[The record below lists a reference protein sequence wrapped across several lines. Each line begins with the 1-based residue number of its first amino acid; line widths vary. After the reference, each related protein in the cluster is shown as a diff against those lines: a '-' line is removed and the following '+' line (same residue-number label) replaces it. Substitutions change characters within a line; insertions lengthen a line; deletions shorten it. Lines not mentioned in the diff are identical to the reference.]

1 MVIDNFVITSSKGGS
16 VGQQV
21 FGSSNYTVKS
31 SKVTLTGEKLFTLI
45 FNFHR
50 YY

>member
-21 FGSSNYTVKS
+21 FGSRNYTNLYIKS
-31 SKVTLTGEKLFTLI
+31 RIKLI
-45 FNFHR
+45 
-50 YY
+50 